1 MRIRCVI
8 GVLNVSG
15 KPLLERRAR
24 AAVRHVNVLRDGFAE
39 NRFNFAFRLIGG
51 FLRAFDGN
59 RRGDDRLAC
68 RRFYAARLDDWLNR
82 CGQGLLSRRFAGG
95 CFHDRL
101 DRRGDGLLA
110 RRRFHAARLN
120 DRVNLRRNAVLFGV
134 FAASQHPRR
143 RALQPCAAEHLSD
156 CLKVVVHGQS
166 IQRAASIWRSS
177 LPPKLLLWLNRSSE
191 SASALRLLR

>member
-101 DRRGDGLLA
+101 DRRGDVCSPAAASTLPGSTTGSTFAEMRYCSAFSPLPST
-110 RRRFHAARLN
+110 HAAERCN
-120 DRVNLRRNAVLFGV
+120 PAPPSICPI
-134 FAASQHPRR
+134 AS
-143 RALQPCAAEHLSD
+143 
-156 CLKVVVHGQS
+156 
-166 IQRAASIWRSS
+166 RS
-177 LPPKLLLWLNRSSE
+177 
-191 SASALRLLR
+191 